1 MIRTVCKC
9 LVLIASFGF
18 ITGCWDRVET
28 DDLAM
33 VIGSGLDI
41 AEDGQVEATLQI
53 ALPIGNPG
61 SMQGGGATKK
71 PVLILTEKGMDG
83 MDVVSKLQH
92 RLSRRVFLGHR
103 GIIVIGEDYARHGID
118 QVLDNFLRMPDSRYN
133 SYILTA
139 YGATAKEI
147 LSVPYELE
155 QIPAIGIN
163 KIQISES
170 GLSVKIDE
178 FLSSL
183 ASDGQSPITGAIRII
198 NKGKKQ
204 EIFAVDKVAVYSK
217 NKLVGFLTQ
226 VEKKAARLMKGQH
239 QKMRITT
246 QIEPKANEYKGTMS
260 IQILKAKTKIR
271 TSMRNGSPEVS
282 VSLKLSARLLEND
295 TSLDITK
302 SKNLKLVQKLI
313 KDNIQDMVES
323 TISKSQKKFKSDIFG
338 FGREFHIQHPY
349 AWKKIKNEW
358 NDLYP
363 SVQVTVKTD
372 LFIERMERTQAPPH
386 LKKTVIK

>member
-1 MIRTVCKC
+1 MTRTVCKC
-9 LVLIASFGF
+9 LALIASFGF

-33 VIGSGLDI
+33 VLGSGLDL

-53 ALPIGNPG
+53 ALPFGTPG
-61 SMQGGGATKK
+61 SMQGGGATQK

-83 MDVVSKLQH
+83 MDIVSKLQH

-103 GIIVIGEDYARHGID
+103 GIVVIGEAYARHGID
-118 QVLDNFLRMPDSRYN
+118 QVLDNFLRVPDSRYN

-139 YGATAKEI
+139 YGATAKDI
-147 LSVPYELE
+147 LSVPYDLE
-155 QIPAIGIN
+155 QIPAIAIN

-178 FLSSL
+178 FLNSL
-183 ASDGQSPITGAIRII
+183 AADGQSPITGAIRII
-198 NKGKKQ
+198 NKGTDQ
-204 EIFAVDKVAVYSK
+204 EIFTLDKVAVYRK

-226 VEKKAARLMKGQH
+226 VEKKASRLMKGQYK
-239 QKMRITT
+239 KMRITA

-260 IQILKAKTKIR
+260 IQIIRAKTKIR
-271 TSMRNGSPEVS
+271 TAMRNGSPEVS
-282 VSLKLSARLLEND
+282 VSLKLSAKLVENS

-302 SKNLKLVQKLI
+302 SKNFKLVQKLF
-313 KDNIQDMVES
+313 KDNIQDMIES

-338 FGREFHIQHPY
+338 FGRELHIQHPY